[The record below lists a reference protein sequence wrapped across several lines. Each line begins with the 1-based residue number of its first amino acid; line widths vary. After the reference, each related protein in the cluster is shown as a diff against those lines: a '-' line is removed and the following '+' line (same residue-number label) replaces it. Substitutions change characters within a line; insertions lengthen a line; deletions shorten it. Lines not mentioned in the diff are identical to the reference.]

1 MTDCI
6 ILIPFI
12 ILGIGVIFFLRSGII
27 LWRNLAQENATLA
40 EKIIYAPIVVLRI
53 VGSAILLALLSFMII
68 RRVIEVLMRYF

>member
-12 ILGIGVIFFLRSGII
+12 IFGIGVIFFLRSGII